1 MQSDQSRI
9 LEKPYGVGTVTQN
22 GVTIS
27 QVSYDLE
34 VTQTYRTFR
43 THSGSNI
50 EEPGVPSVSGTIT
63 SKDEVDLSKKENL
76 ILHLADGRTMGF
88 LVESRFDRSWRFLV
102 KKGSGTPA

>member
-1 MQSDQSRI
+1 MQSDRSRI
-9 LEKPYGVGTVTQN
+9 LEKPYGFGTVSQN

-43 THSGSNI
+43 TFSGSST
-50 EEPGVPSVSGTIT
+50 EEPSPPVVAGTIT
-63 SKDEVDLSKKENL
+63 SKDEVDLSQKDDL

-88 LVESRFDRSWRFLV
+88 QAERRIARSWRFPLTKV
-102 KKGSGTPA
+102 SGAPV